1 MGKKKDLN
9 ALRTSREF
17 IAWAEKHGGEI
28 RRGKGSHIHVRKK
41 EVMTTIPDHPGDLA
55 TGTRRAIIK
64 AFIAMGMGV
73 LLVAMLAHWLF

>member
-28 RRGKGSHIHVRKK
+28 KRGKGSHVHVRKK
-41 EVMTTIPDHPGDLA
+41 GIMTTIPAHDIA

-64 AFIAMGMGV
+64 AFIAMGMGIFI
-73 LLVAMLAHWLF
+73 VAMLFQWLF